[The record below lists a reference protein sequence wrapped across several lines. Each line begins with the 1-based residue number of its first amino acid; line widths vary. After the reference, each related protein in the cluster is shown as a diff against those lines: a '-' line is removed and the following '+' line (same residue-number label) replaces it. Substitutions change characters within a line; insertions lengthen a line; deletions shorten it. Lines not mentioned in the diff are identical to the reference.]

1 MKLTW
6 LTYTATAAMAALTAF
21 SCSDVVN
28 IDEGWDPDNVS
39 TGAPSIRKITASA
52 DTSTVIS
59 TAALNQSI
67 AIFGD
72 NLTDLESVTINDLNL
87 DLTQV
92 YAKRH
97 RLELVVPR
105 KLPGEVTNTLR
116 IVTKRGEVSA
126 QLNVVLPQLV
136 INGFKNDFA
145 ADRDTVQVVGSDFDL
160 YMIDSINAK
169 LTFNGQAIKMIG
181 CDSKSFGV
189 EIPAG
194 TPTDAVSYLTIE
206 TPELAAPIQ
215 IPFREPGIPILTN
228 DNRTWQ
234 GGWWPTGIQD
244 TSKTEEIINN
254 DRPEAPGGLEN
265 PLFRWYV
272 YIKKNFPGTW
282 GYENVMITHFW
293 LDNSATDLLA
303 NPDNWCVK
311 MEINNPSGTPLAR
324 YLRLGASES
333 EGAGKFY
340 MWDPA
345 SSNNGVALNT
355 MGAWQTVQFEV
366 TDLFPSLEDG
376 KKTCLKIAADPYN
389 NTDQWNNFKV
399 AMQRETAGDVELYFW
414 NLRFV
419 KKIATN

>member
-6 LTYTATAAMAALTAF
+6 LTYTTAAVLAAFAAV

-39 TGAPSIRKITASA
+39 TGAPSIRKIAASA

-72 NLTDLESVTINDLNL
+72 NLTDVESITINDLSL

-105 KLPGEVTNTLR
+105 KLPGEVNNTLH

-126 QLNVVLPQLV
+126 TLNVTLPELV

-145 ADRDTVQVVGSDFDL
+145 ADRDTVQVMGSDFDL
-160 YMIDSINAK
+160 YLIDSINAK
-169 LTFNGQAIKMIG
+169 LTFNGQPVKMIG
-181 CDSKSFGV
+181 CDQTSFGIQ
-189 EIPAG
+189 IPEG
-194 TPTDAVSYLTIE
+194 TPQDQTSYLTIE
-206 TPELAAPIQ
+206 TPELTTPVKV
-215 IPFREPGIPILTN
+215 PFREPGIPILTN
-228 DNRTWQ
+228 DGRTWQ
-234 GGWWPTGIQD
+234 GGWWDNTITEMVTINKEEFYYHPTFLWVVGIKQ
-244 TSKTEEIINN
+244 
-254 DRPEAPGGLEN
+254 
-265 PLFRWYV
+265 
-272 YIKKNFPGTW
+272 NFPDTW
-282 GYENVMITHFW
+282 GYKNFMVTHFW
-293 LDNSATDLLA
+293 LDDSAADLLA
-303 NPDNWCVK
+303 NPEDWCVK
-311 MEINNPSGTPLAR
+311 MEIVNPAGTPLVR
-324 YLRLGASES
+324 YVKMGPEES
-333 EGAGKFY
+333 EGAGTMY

-355 MGAWQTVQFEV
+355 MGKWQTVQLEV
-366 TDLFPSLEDG
+366 TDVFKPMEAG
-376 KKTCLKIAADPYN
+376 QKTSLKIAKNPYN
-389 NTDQWNNFKV
+389 DTTEWNNFKM
-399 AMQRETAGDVELYFW
+399 AMNPENSGDVELYFW

-419 KKIATN
+419 KKIATK